1 MRSWVLLQIFL
12 LATVRGFKDA
22 SEAQKSIKLS
32 HSFVGKHLASSSVGE
47 SQSDVNKASL
57 LPGTTNYRNFRNR
70 CFKNR
75 LGGFH
80 GTSKFKW
87 LLEAVKSL

>member
-1 MRSWVLLQIFL
+1 MRSRVLLQAFL
-12 LATVRGFKDA
+12 KATVRGFKGV
-22 SEAQKSIKLS
+22 SEAPKATKLS
-32 HSFVGKHLASSSVGE
+32 CSFVGKHLANSSVVE
-47 SQSDVNKASL
+47 SQCDVNKAL
-57 LPGTTNYRNFRNR
+57 LLGTTNSRNFRSR

>member
-1 MRSWVLLQIFL
+1 M
-12 LATVRGFKDA
+12 TVVGGFEGI
-22 SEAQKSIKLS
+22 SEAQKSMKLS
-32 HSFVGKHLASSSVGE
+32 CSFVGKHLAISSVVE
-47 SQSDVNKASL
+47 SQSDGNKASL
-57 LPGTTNYRNFRNR
+57 LLGTTNSRNFRNR

>member
-1 MRSWVLLQIFL
+1 M
-12 LATVRGFKDA
+12 ATVGGF
-22 SEAQKSIKLS
+22 KSIKLS
-32 HSFVGKHLASSSVGE
+32 CSFVGKHLANSSVVE

-57 LPGTTNYRNFRNR
+57 LLGTANSRNFRNR